1 MTTLLDAAPDEVLRR
16 LQLTVWKR
24 LDGLLQGDYRGLVPG
39 HGSEPGETRE
49 YAPGDDV
56 RRIDWNVTARMQ
68 QVHLRESIAD
78 RELELHLV
86 CDLSASLGFGTVR
99 TTKRELLVSAATA
112 VALLAGR
119 SGNRVGAVMGVGDQQ
134 VVIPARTGRDAL
146 MAVLHTMVATTPV
159 DGSGTG
165 DLAALCFHAH
175 KVARR
180 RGMVVVL
187 SDFLDTSAWDRSLRA
202 LSARHEL
209 LAVELVD
216 RRELELPDVGLVM
229 LRDPETGRTR
239 SLDTSKAAVR
249 DRYRTAAEAKR
260 VEIARNIRRSGAAHL
275 QLRTDRDWVVDMA
288 RFVSKRRH
296 SAPSMPGTGAAS

>member
-16 LQLTVWKR
+16 LQLTVFKR

-39 HGSEPGETRE
+39 HGTEPGETRQ

-68 QVHLRESIAD
+68 EVHLRESIAD

-86 CDLSASLGFGTVR
+86 ADLSASLGFGTVR

-119 SGNRVGAVMGVGDQQ
+119 SGNRIGAVLGVGGEQIT
-134 VVIPARTGRDAL
+134 VPARTGRDSL
-146 MAVLHTMVATTPV
+146 MAVLHKLVGTVPT

-165 DLAALCFHAH
+165 DLAALGFHALR
-175 KVARR
+175 VARR

-187 SDFLDTSAWDRSLRA
+187 SDFLDASAWERSLRA
-202 LSARHEL
+202 LAARHEV
-209 LAVELVD
+209 LAIELVD

-249 DRYRTAAEAKR
+249 DRYAEAAAAKR
-260 VEIARNIRRSGAAHL
+260 ADIASRIRRSGAAHL

-288 RFVSKRRH
+288 RFVSGRRH
-296 SAPSMPGTGAAS
+296 SAPAMPGTGVAS